1 MGSSQLN
8 KKGQN
13 LVEFVFVLPILLI
26 AILSIVEF
34 AVFWRH
40 SQAVQEIALEAAAGA
55 AQKYVEPDSSINT
68 TKSNAAVDKALTVFK
83 NRLGALGMSGAS
95 FGSKQVLAGS
105 EPLAA
110 YKYSSTQTE
119 NVKGATMPKVE
130 LIVDYRQPYEKGVV
144 VQVVYQYV
152 TMFLGLELSL
162 PGTNS
167 TQKIVIVPKNVTI
180 SSTKI
185 SQYIHY

>member
-1 MGSSQLN
+1 MN

-13 LVEFVFVLPILLI
+13 LVEFVFVLPILII

-55 AQKYVEPDSSINT
+55 AQKYVEVDTSINT
-68 TKSNAAVDKALTVFK
+68 TKCNAAVDRAFTIFK
-83 NRLGALGMSGAS
+83 NRLDALGMSGAA
-95 FGSKQVLAGS
+95 FGSKQILANS
-105 EPLAA
+105 TEPLAA
-110 YKYSSTQTE
+110 YKYSSIQTE
-119 NVKGATMPKVE
+119 NVKGNTMPKVE
-130 LIVDYRQPYEKGVV
+130 LIVDYRQPYEKGVI
-144 VQVVYQYV
+144 VQVIYQYV

-167 TQKIVIVPKNVTI
+167 TQQIVIIPKNITI

-185 SQYIHY
+185 NQYVHY